1 MRGLLLILVSFVC
14 AAPVFSQGA
23 LPSVP
28 GLPSSSDPAANSGYR
43 LIQPR
48 VMPVLSPGA
57 LILLEQETHFQQAVL
72 AGGGNAFSSFF
83 TEDAVLLSN
92 GKPAVQGHRDIA
104 AQAQWDPKSYQLTW
118 LPEGAQ
124 MGPSGDM
131 GFTWGHYDG
140 SLSNAADPAAKPTLT
155 SGRYFTVWKKLKDG
169 TWKVSMEASAD
180 GPPQAAD
187 CCTVP
192 HP

>member
-1 MRGLLLILVSFVC
+1 MRFTLLALLLLPAS
-14 AAPVFSQGA
+14 A
-23 LPSVP
+23 LAQAVP
-28 GLPSSSDPAANSGYR
+28 GATGTAGFR

-48 VMPVLSPGA
+48 VPPTLSPGA
-57 LILLEQETHFQQAVL
+57 LILLEQEARFQQAVV
-72 AGGGNAFSSFF
+72 AGGGKAFSSFF
-83 TEDAVLLSN
+83 ADDAVILAN
-92 GKPAVQGHRDIA
+92 GKPAVQGRGAIA

-118 LPEGAQ
+118 IPEGAQ
-124 MGPSGDM
+124 MGPAGDM

-140 SLSNAADPAAKPTLT
+140 TLQDPAASKPILT

-169 TWKVSMEASAD
+169 TWQVAMDASAD
-180 GPPQAAD
+180 EPLAAPASSAVQA